1 MVTTRLNPYL
11 SFRDDARRAMEFY
24 HSVFGGE
31 LSMSTF
37 ADLHLS
43 EDPAE
48 RDKIMHA
55 QLESPGGLVL
65 MASDTPDAMPHDGGG
80 GFAVSLS
87 GDDEAELCGYW
98 AKLSEEGT
106 VTQPLTVAPWGDK
119 FGMCTDKFGVNWLV
133 NITAQRA

>member
-55 QLESPGGLVL
+55 QLESPGL
-65 MASDTPDAMPHDGGG
+65 
-80 GFAVSLS
+80 
-87 GDDEAELCGYW
+87 
-98 AKLSEEGT
+98 
-106 VTQPLTVAPWGDK
+106 
-119 FGMCTDKFGVNWLV
+119 
-133 NITAQRA
+133 